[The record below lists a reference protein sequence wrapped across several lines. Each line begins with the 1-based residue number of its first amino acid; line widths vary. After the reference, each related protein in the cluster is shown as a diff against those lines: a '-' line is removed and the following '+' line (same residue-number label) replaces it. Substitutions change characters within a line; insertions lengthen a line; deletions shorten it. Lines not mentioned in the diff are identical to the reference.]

1 MAGNYWDKV
10 TTNRV
15 ARRRVL
21 RSGAALSVGAAALA
35 LVGCGDDDDNGNG
48 AANTPTNGGGST
60 PAPGATTGNGATG
73 ITNPPEGSF
82 SPSTGEPV
90 RGGRYIQVLQESANF
105 NVLTNWTEGNNLSGR
120 WIYDFPIS
128 SREDSR
134 SYVLEALESIE
145 QPDELTVV
153 MKLRPGL
160 VYQDVAP
167 VSGRAVKASDIV
179 ATQNA
184 VLGLEDAFDK
194 TFVRDFLDTIEAPDD
209 QTVVM
214 KLQKPSAYLFGMQM
228 LGSGTGQ
235 PIIPEETL
243 DNLDTGTPIGSGA
256 FQQKEARLNV
266 NYLYEQNP
274 TYWGRSLANPLPFNG
289 EIETKFIPDRA
300 AVEAAWYGNALDE
313 WFPEG
318 PTPYNTSVGRRDD
331 AHHFEVLGFNNTNFS
346 FNLYEE
352 RGLPFRDERV
362 RHAIWAVTNQEELL
376 TRGYENGGVV
386 TTGLVPEVLA
396 PVYGVDPAEVAQY
409 KKQDVAEA
417 RKLLEAAN
425 YDFDQTFG
433 IAMRGAGDILE
444 SVAIVEQ
451 NNLLKAGIKTELQS
465 FGTAG
470 GSFFERLQR
479 RDWDMMFETPPG
491 NDKPGQM
498 LRVQHSDSWSSVYQG
513 FGLNLTGEYPE
524 LDRLI
529 EESEVT
535 IDLEENIRLVKEA
548 QLLAISHYSAAY
560 LVVSHFTH
568 LGLSPRVNNYEL
580 TQARPERRHTMWVT
594 G

>member
-15 ARRRVL
+15 ARRRLL

-35 LVGCGDDDDNGNG
+35 LVGCGDDDDDS
-48 AANTPTNGGGST
+48 GGGGTSATST
-60 PAPGATTGNGATG
+60 PGSDGGGGGTSSG
-73 ITNPPEGSF
+73 ISNPPEGKF
-82 SPSTGEPV
+82 SPSTGDPV
-90 RGGRYIQVLQESANF
+90 RGNRYVQLLAQSANF
-105 NVLTNWTEGNNLSGR
+105 NVLTNWTEGNSLSGR
-120 WIYDFPIS
+120 WIYDYPIS

-134 SYVLEALESIE
+134 GYVLEALESIE
-145 QPDELTVV
+145 QPDDTTVI

-167 VSGRAVKASDIV
+167 VNARAVKASDIV
-179 ATQNA
+179 AAQNA
-184 VLGLEDAFDK
+184 VIGLEDAFDK
-194 TFVRDFLDTIEAPDD
+194 TFVRDFLQTIEATDD

-214 KLQKPSAYLFGMQM
+214 KLQKPAAYLFGMQM

-235 PIIPEETL
+235 PIVPEETL
-243 DNLDTGTPIGSGA
+243 DSLDTGTPIGSGA
-256 FQQKEARLNV
+256 FQQVEARLNV
-266 NYLYEQNP
+266 NYLYKQNP
-274 TYWGRSLANPLPFNG
+274 TYWRRNSDPALPFNA
-289 EIETKFIPDRA
+289 EVETKFIPDRA
-300 AVEAAWYGNALDE
+300 AVEAAWYGNDIDE

-318 PTPYNTSVGRRDD
+318 PTPYNTSVGRRTD

-352 RGLPFRDERV
+352 RALPFRDERV
-362 RHAIWAVTNQEELL
+362 RNAIWRVTDQEELL

-425 YDFDQTFG
+425 YDFDKVYG

-451 NNLLKAGIKTELQS
+451 NNLAKAGMKTELQA

-498 LRVQHSDSWSSVYQG
+498 LRVQHSDSWSSIYQG

-524 LDRLI
+524 LDAII
-529 EESEVT
+529 EKSEET

-548 QLLAISHYSAAY
+548 QVIAMSHYSAAY

-594 G
+594 A